1 VDRNATNLR
10 QQLKQAGLSDRAINA
25 AWPTWWSDRAETSAS
40 ANAELRFTLARN
52 LGLSPK
58 SLLGERVEFVWR
70 NRARFKHLGAET
82 EEQKAALTS
91 FGVSVGRP
99 IIRGTRPS
107 GDGLVGVT
115 ALALRSAVLRSRP
128 FVDLNALLALC
139 WGLGVPV
146 VHLRVFPLAAKGMH
160 ATVIKEESRHAILLC
175 RDAKYPAPVAFT
187 LAHEIGH
194 VALGHLGNAAAL
206 VDVTDPAVAT
216 DKDDEEQA
224 ADEFALS
231 LLTGSPEPLIQTNT
245 ERYGAKQLADA
256 VLETAPLKRIEPGT
270 LALCLAY
277 RSSRWPTAMASLR
290 HIYTEHKPVWREV
303 NRIAQRQVDWE
314 TLGAES
320 SDFLR
325 NVLGLADD

>member
-1 VDRNATNLR
+1 
-10 QQLKQAGLSDRAINA
+10 
-25 AWPTWWSDRAETSAS
+25 
-40 ANAELRFTLARN
+40 
-52 LGLSPK
+52 
-58 SLLGERVEFVWR
+58 
-70 NRARFKHLGAET
+70 
-82 EEQKAALTS
+82 
-91 FGVSVGRP
+91 
-99 IIRGTRPS
+99 
-107 GDGLVGVT
+107 
-115 ALALRSAVLRSRP
+115 
-128 FVDLNALLALC
+128 
-139 WGLGVPV
+139 
-146 VHLRVFPLAAKGMH
+146 
-160 ATVIKEESRHAILLC
+160 
-175 RDAKYPAPVAFT
+175 
-187 LAHEIGH
+187 
-194 VALGHLGNAAAL
+194 